1 MRIIT
6 NNFQKNQ
13 FFFTDCGWRGGGGVW
28 RFWGRSTSYIM
39 VFRGYRGGG
48 EGQSTP
54 TEYKEG
60 TIRIDFLLTA
70 KEGGLREYIYVI
82 YQTGGPYWEKLCTR
96 SWIPAS

>member
-13 FFFTDCGWRGGGGVW
+13 FFFTDCGWRGGGNW
-28 RFWGRSTSYIM
+28 RITSYIM
-39 VFRGYRGGG
+39 IFRGYRGGG

-54 TEYKEG
+54 TKYKEG

-70 KEGGLREYIYVI
+70 KEGELREYIYVI

>member
-1 MRIIT
+1 MQIIT

-13 FFFTDCGWRGGGGVW
+13 FFSPTVVGGGGGEFGG
-28 RFWGRSTSYIM
+28 FWGRSTSYIM

-70 KEGGLREYIYVI
+70 KEGG
-82 YQTGGPYWEKLCTR
+82 
-96 SWIPAS
+96 

>member
-1 MRIIT
+1 MV
-6 NNFQKNQ
+6 
-13 FFFTDCGWRGGGGVW
+13 GGGGGNW
-28 RFWGRSTSYIM
+28 RITSYIM

-70 KEGGLREYIYVI
+70 KEGGLRKNIYVI
-82 YQTGGPYWEKLCTR
+82 YQTGGPYWEKLCTVGH
-96 SWIPAS
+96 SFPQYGPTLAGE

>member
-1 MRIIT
+1 MV
-6 NNFQKNQ
+6 
-13 FFFTDCGWRGGGGVW
+13 GGVEFGG
-28 RFWGRSTSYIM
+28 FWGRSTSYIM

-70 KEGGLREYIYVI
+70 KEGG
-82 YQTGGPYWEKLCTR
+82 
-96 SWIPAS
+96 

>member
-1 MRIIT
+1 MV
-6 NNFQKNQ
+6 
-13 FFFTDCGWRGGGGVW
+13 GGVEFGG
-28 RFWGRSTSYIM
+28 FWGRSTSYIM

-70 KEGGLREYIYVI
+70 KEGGLN
-82 YQTGGPYWEKLCTR
+82 WEKMCLRT
-96 SWIPAS
+96 WIPAS

>member
-1 MRIIT
+1 MED
-6 NNFQKNQ
+6 F
-13 FFFTDCGWRGGGGVW
+13 GEGVHH
-28 RFWGRSTSYIM
+28 TSYIM

-96 SWIPAS
+96 SWTDRPWLVNNIFSFF

>member
-13 FFFTDCGWRGGGGVW
+13 FFFTDCGWRGGEFGG
-28 RFWGRSTSYIM
+28 FWGRSTSYIM

-70 KEGGLREYIYVI
+70 KEGGLN
-82 YQTGGPYWEKLCTR
+82 WEKMCPRT
-96 SWIPAS
+96 WIPAS

>member
-13 FFFTDCGWRGGGGVW
+13 FFFTDCGWRGGGGNW
-28 RFWGRSTSYIM
+28 RITSYIM
-39 VFRGYRGGG
+39 IFRGYRGGG

-70 KEGGLREYIYVI
+70 KEGG
-82 YQTGGPYWEKLCTR
+82 
-96 SWIPAS
+96 

>member
-1 MRIIT
+1 MCKLLLIT
-6 NNFQKNQ
+6 SKRTNF
-13 FFFTDCGWRGGGGVW
+13 FHRLWLEGGGEFGG
-28 RFWGRSTSYIM
+28 FWGRSTSYIM

-82 YQTGGPYWEKLCTR
+82 YQTGGPY
-96 SWIPAS
+96 

>member
-1 MRIIT
+1 MV
-6 NNFQKNQ
+6 
-13 FFFTDCGWRGGGGVW
+13 GGGGEFGG
-28 RFWGRSTSYIM
+28 FWERSTSYIM

-70 KEGGLREYIYVI
+70 KEGGLN
-82 YQTGGPYWEKLCTR
+82 WEKMCPRT
-96 SWIPAS
+96 WIPAS

>member
-1 MRIIT
+1 MV
-6 NNFQKNQ
+6 
-13 FFFTDCGWRGGGGVW
+13 GGGGGGEFGG
-28 RFWGRSTSYIM
+28 FWERSTSDIM

-70 KEGGLREYIYVI
+70 KEGGLREYIYAI
-82 YQTGGPYWEKLCTR
+82 YQTGGPYWAKLCPR